1 MTQFKAQRIAV
12 VGASSQIGQIL
23 LSRLAF
29 SGYLSYRIGREDRS
43 SSEDTRTHVF
53 QESYGIFVPNLET
66 ADVVISL
73 APLPSIEIVIKMAM
87 ALGAKRIIA
96 FGSTGRFSKVGSTSL
111 IEHDFVVQ
119 QERAEFLLIKQCEEL
134 GIRWTLF
141 RPTMIYG
148 ADADQNVTFIR
159 LMIRK
164 FGFFP
169 IPIGA
174 NGLRQPVHVEDLA
187 DACISALVFEATT
200 NKTYNLGGGGVLSI
214 RDMIKKIFE
223 AEGRIAILLPLP
235 KLLFSLLLSL
245 LKWLPFATFVR
256 KEMIDRMFQDLIVDN
271 TNAMNDFG
279 YSPRAFILKSREL
292 KK

>member
-1 MTQFKAQRIAV
+1 
-12 VGASSQIGQIL
+12 
-23 LSRLAF
+23 
-29 SGYLSYRIGREDRS
+29 
-43 SSEDTRTHVF
+43 
-53 QESYGIFVPNLET
+53 
-66 ADVVISL
+66 
-73 APLPSIEIVIKMAM
+73 
-87 ALGAKRIIA
+87 
-96 FGSTGRFSKVGSTSL
+96 
-111 IEHDFVVQ
+111 
-119 QERAEFLLIKQCEEL
+119 
-134 GIRWTLF
+134 
-141 RPTMIYG
+141 MIYG